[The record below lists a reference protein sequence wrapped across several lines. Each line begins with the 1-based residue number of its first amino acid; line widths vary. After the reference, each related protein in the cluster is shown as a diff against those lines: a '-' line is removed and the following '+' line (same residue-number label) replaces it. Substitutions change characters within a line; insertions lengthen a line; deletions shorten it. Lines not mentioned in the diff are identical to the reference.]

1 MLNYQRVVYQGLLIC
16 RPGARHPGSGRTC
29 AVLFPHLRWE
39 PRTDPPVAGVFQ
51 DGLLKSA
58 GLSCFIIIF
67 STFISHET
75 CDSDNVGAELGVLAH
90 FLQRT

>member
-1 MLNYQRVVYQGLLIC
+1 M
-16 RPGARHPGSGRTC
+16 
-29 AVLFPHLRWE
+29 
-39 PRTDPPVAGVFQ
+39 FQ